1 MFKQIPNNVSFLILF
16 ISSCAPAI
24 ASTAIDSLRLQVK
37 NLSDSVYLNK
47 SIANC
52 YQMLDQDKEY
62 VRAIALTSIGLS
74 KEIGYKKG
82 EAEALNLLGRVY
94 RRMAWYDKAISTY
107 MMALK
112 HYESLSDPFHVA
124 MVCNDIAII
133 YMNLKDYRQVLK
145 YGIRALDELEL
156 SAGSNG
162 VGKVNLNNLI
172 GAACFES
179 GDLVSA
185 LNYFKKAQQMAEN
198 KNDAEGVAI
207 SLANISKVHR
217 QLGAYDL
224 AVSYI
229 EKSIAIR
236 RTLAD
241 KSASATS
248 FIVAAQIY
256 MDRGDFKC
264 ASGYLKQAKFL
275 ADSLYEPEL
284 TLGVFQVLGEF
295 YKRIGKHREALL
307 VFERVK
313 LFEDSAATV
322 KKSNRINEL
331 EAIYQ
336 AERRENENAIL
347 KKENALKEVDLLNA
361 KLQQRTTVIIVLFLL
376 IMAAF
381 VVYTLYRKSK
391 INQRLTILNTEKNN
405 IMAVLSHD
413 LKSPF
418 TRLHTHIQELQTR
431 QQINTEDKFVLK
443 NMQELVQESSDMIQN
458 LLDVT
463 YLEERK
469 MNLNLSEIDL
479 YESLAMLCD
488 SFKNTADRK
497 RISIDLEVNT
507 AEFVFITDAQKFRRI
522 ADNLV
527 SNAIKYSNYDKKIHI
542 GVTDERD
549 GILLSIKDEGQGMD
563 KVDMAALFTK
573 FSRLKSVPTAGES
586 STGMG
591 LYIVKKLCEPLGGK
605 VWCESEAGV
614 GSVFYVWLPSLSI
627 VNM

>member
-1 MFKQIPNNVSFLILF
+1 MYKQIPNKVSFFILF
-16 ISSCAPAI
+16 ICTY
-24 ASTAIDSLRLQVK
+24 ASVFANQATDSLRLQVK
-37 NLSDSVYLNK
+37 SLADSVYLNQA
-47 SIANC
+47 INNC
-52 YQMLDQDKEY
+52 YSLLDQDKEY
-62 VRAIALTSIGLS
+62 VSMMALTSIDLS
-74 KEIGYKKG
+74 KQIGYLRG

-112 HYESLSDPFHVA
+112 HYESMDDPYHVA

-133 YMNLKDYRQVLK
+133 YMNLKDYSQVLK
-145 YGIRALDELEL
+145 YGSRALDELEL
-156 SAGSNG
+156 TSSKNS
-162 VGKVNLNNLI
+162 VGNINLYNLV

-179 GDLVSA
+179 GDLENA
-185 LNYFKKAQQMAEN
+185 LNYFKKALQMAE
-198 KNDAEGVAI
+198 KRNDAEGVAI
-207 SLANISKVHR
+207 SLDNISKVHR
-217 QLGAYDL
+217 QFGKLDL

-236 RTLAD
+236 KTLAD
-241 KSASATS
+241 KSASAVS
-248 FIVAAQIY
+248 FTAAAQIY
-256 MDRGDFKC
+256 MDRGDFKR
-264 ASGYLKQAKFL
+264 ASTYLKQAKQL
-275 ADSLYEPEL
+275 ADSLHEPEL

-295 YKRIGKHREALL
+295 YKRTGKYREALL
-307 VFERVK
+307 VFERIK
-313 LFEDSAATV
+313 LFEDSAATI
-322 KKSNRINEL
+322 KKSNRVSEL

-336 AERRENENAIL
+336 AERRENENALL

-361 KLQQRTTVIIVLFLL
+361 KLQQRTTVIIVVFLL
-376 IMAAF
+376 IMAVF
-381 VVYTLYRKSK
+381 IFYTLYRKGK
-391 INQRLTILNTEKNN
+391 INERLTKLNTEKNN

-418 TRLHTHIQELQTR
+418 TRLHTHIQQLQTR
-431 QQINTEDKFVLK
+431 QINTEDKFVLK

-479 YESLAMLCD
+479 YESLSMLCD

-497 RISIDLEVNT
+497 RINIELDVNT
-507 AEFVFITDAQKFRRI
+507 TEFVFITDAQKFRRI

-527 SNAIKYSNYDKKIHI
+527 SNAIKYSSFDKSIHI
-542 GVTDERD
+542 GVKDEKD

-563 KVDMAALFTK
+563 KADKEALFTK
-573 FSRLKSVPTAGES
+573 FSRLKSVPTGGES

-591 LYIVKKLCEPLGGK
+591 LYIVKKLCESLGGK
-605 VWCESEAGV
+605 VWCESEPGM

-627 VNM
+627 TNM

>member
-1 MFKQIPNNVSFLILF
+1 MFKQIPNKVSFLILF
-16 ISSCAPAI
+16 ISSYTPVI
-24 ASTAIDSLRLQVK
+24 ASTAIDSLRFQVK

-47 SIANC
+47 AIANC
-52 YQMLDQDKEY
+52 YQMLDLDKES
-62 VRAIALTSIGLS
+62 VRAVALTSIGLS

-82 EAEALNLLGRVY
+82 EAESLNLLGRVY

-107 MMALK
+107 LMALK

-162 VGKVNLNNLI
+162 VGKVNLYNLI

-207 SLANISKVHR
+207 SLVNISKVHR

-224 AVSYI
+224 AVSCI
-229 EKSIAIR
+229 EKSIVIR
-236 RTLAD
+236 RALAD
-241 KSASATS
+241 KSAIAASIIA
-248 FIVAAQIY
+248 AAQIY
-256 MDRGDFKC
+256 MGQGDFKR
-264 ASGYLKQAKFL
+264 ASGYLKQAKYL
-275 ADSLYEPEL
+275 TDSLHEPEI
-284 TLGVFQVLGEF
+284 TLGFYQVLGEF
-295 YKRIGKHREALL
+295 YKRTGKFREALHL
-307 VFERVK
+307 FERVK

-322 KKSNRINEL
+322 NKSNRINEL

-361 KLQQRTTVIIVLFLL
+361 KLQQQTTVIIVVFLL

-391 INQRLTILNTEKNN
+391 INQRLTKLNTEKNN

-418 TRLHTHIQELQTR
+418 TRLHTHIQQLQTK
-431 QQINTEDKFVLK
+431 QINTEDKFLLK

-479 YESLAMLCD
+479 YESLSMLCD

-497 RISIDLEVNT
+497 RLSIELEVNT
-507 AEFVFITDAQKFRRI
+507 AEFVFITDAQKFKRI
-522 ADNLV
+522 ADNLL
-527 SNAIKYSNYDKKIHI
+527 SNAIKYSNHDKKIQI
-542 GVTDERD
+542 GVKDEKE
-549 GILLSIKDEGQGMD
+549 GILLSIKDEGQGLD
-563 KVDMAALFTK
+563 EADMAALFTK
-573 FSRLKSVPTAGES
+573 FSRLKSVPTGGES

-591 LYIVKKLCEPLGGK
+591 LYIVKKLCNSLGGK